1 MSIKIK
7 IQFYM
12 NIFFFFLNLNTFMIT
27 FPINFFCI
35 IVLFL
40 FIFGLIGSF
49 LIRRNLIM
57 IIVCIELML
66 MSIQLNFIV
75 YSYNFNDILGQFF
88 VLFILMVAAAEVAI
102 GLALLIVYY
111 RLRGTIDTKYIY
123 LSKG

>member
-1 MSIKIK
+1 MVVNLKYVK
-7 IQFYM
+7 KY
-12 NIFFFFLNLNTFMIT
+12 FFNLMII
-27 FPINFFCI
+27 FPINFFFF
-35 IVLFL
+35 IVLLL
-40 FIFGLIGSF
+40 FIFGLTGSF

-75 YSYNFNDILGQFF
+75 SSYNFNDILGQFF

>member
-1 MSIKIK
+1 M
-7 IQFYM
+7 
-12 NIFFFFLNLNTFMIT
+12 FFFPIKFMFIV
-27 FPINFFCI
+27 
-35 IVLFL
+35 VLFL
-40 FIFGLIGSF
+40 FVFGLIGSF

-66 MSIQLNFIV
+66 MSIQLNFMI
-75 YSYNFNDILGQFF
+75 YSYNFNDIFGQLF

-111 RLRGTIDTKYIY
+111 RFRGTIDTKYIY

>member
-1 MSIKIK
+1 M
-7 IQFYM
+7 
-12 NIFFFFLNLNTFMIT
+12 MI
-27 FPINFFCI
+27 FPINFFFI
-35 IVLFL
+35 IILFL

-66 MSIQLNFIV
+66 MSIQLSFVI

-102 GLALLIVYY
+102 GLALLIVHY

>member
-1 MSIKIK
+1 MLI
-7 IQFYM
+7 
-12 NIFFFFLNLNTFMIT
+12 IFPVKLFF
-27 FPINFFCI
+27 I
-35 IVLFL
+35 IILFL

-75 YSYNFNDILGQFF
+75 YSYTFDDIIGQFF

>member
-1 MSIKIK
+1 MIIFPSKL
-7 IQFYM
+7 
-12 NIFFFFLNLNTFMIT
+12 FFFVV
-27 FPINFFCI
+27 I
-35 IVLFL
+35 ILFV
-40 FIFGLIGSF
+40 FGLIGSF

-66 MSIQLNFIV
+66 MAIQLNFIM

>member
-1 MSIKIK
+1 MIFIDGGKFKICKKNYFFDLMIIFPIK
-7 IQFYM
+7 
-12 NIFFFFLNLNTFMIT
+12 FFFF
-27 FPINFFCI
+27 
-35 IVLFL
+35 IVLLL
-40 FIFGLIGSF
+40 FIFGLTGSF

-66 MSIQLNFIV
+66 MSIQLNFII

>member
-1 MSIKIK
+1 M
-7 IQFYM
+7 
-12 NIFFFFLNLNTFMIT
+12 FFFPIKFM
-27 FPINFFCI
+27 F
-35 IVLFL
+35 IVGLFL
-40 FIFGLIGSF
+40 FVFGLIGSF

-66 MSIQLNFIV
+66 MSIQLNFMI
-75 YSYNFNDILGQFF
+75 YSYNFNDIFGQLF

>member
-1 MSIKIK
+1 LKDEIVSII
-7 IQFYM
+7 FYFILFVSKVNM
-12 NIFFFFLNLNTFMIT
+12 IVFPIAFFF
-27 FPINFFCI
+27 I

>member
-1 MSIKIK
+1 
-7 IQFYM
+7 
-12 NIFFFFLNLNTFMIT
+12 MII
-27 FPINFFCI
+27 FPINFFSI

-88 VLFILMVAAAEVAI
+88 VLFIFI
-102 GLALLIVYY
+102 I
-111 RLRGTIDTKYIY
+111 K
-123 LSKG
+123 

>member
-1 MSIKIK
+1 MIFIDGGKFKICKK
-7 IQFYM
+7 ILFS
-12 NIFFFFLNLNTFMIT
+12 LMII
-27 FPINFFCI
+27 FPINFFFF
-35 IVLFL
+35 IVLLL
-40 FIFGLIGSF
+40 FIFGLTGSF

-66 MSIQLNFIV
+66 MSIQLNFII

>member
-1 MSIKIK
+1 MIFIDGGKFKICK
-7 IQFYM
+7 KY
-12 NIFFFFLNLNTFMIT
+12 FFNLMII
-27 FPINFFCI
+27 FPINFFFF
-35 IVLFL
+35 IVLLL
-40 FIFGLIGSF
+40 FIFGLTGSF

-66 MSIQLNFIV
+66 MSIQLNFII